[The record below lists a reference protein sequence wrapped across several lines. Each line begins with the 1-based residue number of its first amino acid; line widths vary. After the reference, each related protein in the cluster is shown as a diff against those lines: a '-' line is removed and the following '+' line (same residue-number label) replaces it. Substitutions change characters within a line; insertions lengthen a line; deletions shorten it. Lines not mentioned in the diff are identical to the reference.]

1 MHKILLDDFL
11 KEVLKEDIGRGD
23 LYMRMQNEIE
33 IEAYIIARED
43 GILSGKM
50 YVERLCELLNIE
62 CDFTFEDGM
71 PFRRGEKLVM
81 FKGKMSEILSAER
94 TILNLLEHSS
104 GIATLTRKYVQRI
117 EGTDCMLLDT
127 RKTRALLRDFEKYSA
142 RNGGAV
148 NHRLGLD
155 DCLMLKD
162 THLTRILALNKFVK
176 DIRKKIP
183 FTAKIEVECENLL
196 QAKEALE
203 SDIDILMC
211 DNMELETIKNVVKM
225 RNAMAPNV
233 LLEASGNITLENILD
248 YAKSGVDAISSGA
261 IIHQAVWVDLS
272 MKID

>member
-127 RKTRALLRDFEKYSA
+127 RKTRPLLRDFEKYSA

-183 FTAKIEVECENLL
+183 FTAKIEVECGNLL

-211 DNMELETIKNVVKM
+211 DNMELETIENVVKM

>member
-71 PFRRGEKLVM
+71 PFRRDEKLVM

-127 RKTRALLRDFEKYSA
+127 RKTRPLLRDFEKYSA

-211 DNMELETIKNVVKM
+211 DNMELETIENVVKM